1 MTADRVPSAVAA
13 VVVLLAGL
21 FEATILIGPSGT
33 LSGGFASLL
42 PAGLAPVL
50 VTVGT
55 ALAVGLV
62 RRRQTAAVLLLW
74 AVCIA
79 QLLFGIELMLIQLTI
94 VYVAFAAARWGTRTA
109 LWLSAL
115 SIPAAAF
122 LLIVMVGMYGVGGL
136 HVLAG
141 SRQVIEAVFGYGAG
155 SVVVFLIGAAALSAP
170 WLAGLAFRFVVD
182 ARRSLAAQRE
192 AEAHTARADRE
203 LVQTR
208 EIMRLREEQARLAN
222 DVHDVVG
229 HSLAVILAQAESAQY
244 ADENDPEVL
253 KETMARI
260 AVAARGSLRDVRQVL
275 TQTRDPRSGS
285 AGTASEP
292 GELSDGLET
301 LIDSVRESGHLVES
315 FETGERRPLPPELE
329 TVAFRVLQ
337 EMLTNAIRHGRRDLP
352 IVVERRW
359 GQGSGDSGLRIRV
372 RNSVDIADAG
382 SEDMAATTASA
393 GAPVAGDGSGT
404 ESGAETGTGGF
415 GLEGMR
421 RRLHSVGG
429 RLEIERSVEEDAG
442 LFTADARLPF
452 RVEAA

>member
-1 MTADRVPSAVAA
+1 MKVDRVPSAVAA

-21 FEATILIGPSGT
+21 FEATILNGSSDSVAGW
-33 LSGGFASLL
+33 LANLL
-42 PAGLAPVL
+42 PSGLAPVL
-50 VTVGT
+50 VAVGT
-55 ALAVGLV
+55 AIAVGLA
-62 RRRQTAAVLLLW
+62 RHEQTVAVLLLW
-74 AVCIA
+74 AVCLA
-79 QLLFGIELMLIQLTI
+79 QLLIGIELMLVQLTI
-94 VYVAFAAARWGTRTA
+94 VYVAFAAARWGPRTA

-122 LLIVMVGMYGVGGL
+122 LMIVMVGMYGVGGL
-136 HVLAG
+136 HVFAG
-141 SRQVIEAVFGYGAG
+141 SRQMIVALFGYGAG

-170 WLAGLAFRFVVD
+170 WLAGLAFRFGVD
-182 ARRSLAAQRE
+182 ARRSLALQRE
-192 AEAHTARADRE
+192 AEANTARADRE

-208 EIMRLREEQARLAN
+208 EIMRLREDQARLAN

-244 ADENDPEVL
+244 VEHSDPEAL
-253 KETMARI
+253 KATMAKI
-260 AVAARGSLRDVRQVL
+260 AVAARTSLRDVRQVL
-275 TQTRDPRSGS
+275 SETRDPDSGS
-285 AGTASEP
+285 AGVAPEQA
-292 GELSDGLET
+292 ELSDGLET
-301 LIDSVRESGHLVES
+301 LIDSVRESGHRVES

-359 GQGSGDSGLRIRV
+359 GDGLRIRV
-372 RNSVDIADAG
+372 RNSIDVPVDAPGPDGEAT
-382 SEDMAATTASA
+382 SEV
-393 GAPVAGDGSGT
+393 P
-404 ESGAETGTGGF
+404 ENGGF

-429 RLEIERSVEEDAG
+429 RLEIERSAEDEAV

-452 RVEAA
+452 RADAG